1 MRKTFFER
9 DWGFMHGQISKYKC
23 DFLPRFTI
31 TTTAHMLEINIGFIC
46 FHLWLTIF
54 SKDIQELNRRSKKY
68 NQDLEHISDVM
79 NRLRNDIFRQRD
91 HKDTDTPNGD

>member
-1 MRKTFFER
+1 MKKTFFER

-23 DFLPRFTI
+23 DFLPRLTI

-54 SKDIQELNRRSKKY
+54 SKDIQELNRRSKRGGEPK
-68 NQDLEHISDVM
+68 HISEAM
-79 NRLRNDIFRQRD
+79 
-91 HKDTDTPNGD
+91 KDL

>member
-1 MRKTFFER
+1 
-9 DWGFMHGQISKYKC
+9 MHGQISKYKC

-54 SKDIQELNRRSKKY
+54 SKDIQELNRRSKRGGEPK
-68 NQDLEHISDVM
+68 HISDVM
-79 NRLRNDIFRQRD
+79 KGL
-91 HKDTDTPNGD
+91 